1 MELPD
6 IPGGYFL
13 EKEENSLDRLVLDYV
28 SVLDGTGVKYV
39 VVSGYVAILFGRS
52 RSSEDVDLII
62 EKIDKKKFCTLWDA
76 LSGRFECVNV
86 PDPDDAYAEYLLN
99 GCAIRFSYKGKYV
112 PNIEVK
118 FPKNV
123 LDRWV
128 LDDPLKVL
136 LNKKTLYVSPPEVQ
150 IPYKLFLGSEKD
162 IEDARHLYRIF
173 KDKMDISLWNK
184 VQSELRTE
192 KLSEE
197 YLK

>member
-173 KDKMDISLWNK
+173 KDRMDINLWNK
-184 VQSELRTE
+184 VQSELKTE
-192 KLSEE
+192 KLSEK
-197 YLK
+197 YLP